1 MKSIRKVIASLLAA
15 ASLAGTIPAFAA
27 TLPEDVAGTR
37 YEEPVQVL
45 SALGIMVGDKDTG
58 LYRPNDTIIR
68 SEVAKMAIHA
78 LGLEDVAAS
87 SSQSSNFPD
96 VPADHWATGY
106 INVAASQGI
115 VIGDENGNFRPD
127 DKITYAEAMTIM
139 VRVLGFEP
147 VSDTRGGFPSG
158 YIVLGAEAGLNKN
171 VTGSANEPISRGNVA
186 YMTYN
191 ALTAKIMEQTGFG
204 SNATYEVV
212 DKTLLEEKLDVTKGK
227 GQITAIANSSLTGNS
242 TLNEGQVKIGDTIY
256 ETAYNLNSL
265 LGYNVEFYAR
275 ENENGDDEIILAMP
289 QKDNNATL
297 EISADLFDSVT
308 EKSGNKAISYFKNET
323 TSKTS
328 TAEFNDNAILVYN
341 GKNEGMSDELLNIK
355 DKAGNIVLLDT
366 DKDGKYNIVFVTE
379 YTNMVVEEVT
389 SSNRIVDKY
398 GAPSL
403 KLDPEDTSIS
413 FRITKG
419 LEEIELSDLKEY
431 DVLSIAASLDKE
443 LYDITVTNKSVTGK
457 VTEMDDDGVY
467 INGEHY
473 EIAANY
479 TQSINMNDEG
489 TFYLDI
495 ENKIAAVDNSL
506 TASSNYAYLMRAHV
520 STDAEKANFKLFT
533 KEGKEVV
540 LEAADKIRFNG
551 KSGQDSIQVVNTLLN
566 GNAAVE
572 KQLVTFET
580 NSDGK
585 IVALNTAVD
594 NTATGAVNEN
604 VFTKNYVLTNAVFNA
619 KLNKIGN
626 ITVDE
631 NTVIFD
637 IPSDATSSDDY
648 SIAKIS
654 MFEDE
659 SKYDVIVFDREDDFT
674 AKAIIVTNADFMTN
688 ADSSIAVVTKISSST
703 NADDTTTDKLYA
715 YTDGKQT
722 VLTAED
728 KGILVKD
735 NGESLENGDI
745 IQYKTNANGEIA
757 SIRVLF
763 NIDDKDNEMSATPAE
778 NLHVVYGKVTQKFAS
793 SMNVTVNGGDVIN
806 FVLNKDVTVY
816 TVDTAKSKNN
826 ITVGTTGDIQ
836 KYDEEE
842 GNRVFVKIYKDEVQE
857 VVIIK

>member
-1 MKSIRKVIASLLAA
+1 MKSIKKVIASLLAA
-15 ASLAGTIPAFAA
+15 ASLAGAIPAFAA
-27 TLPEDVAGTR
+27 LPEDVAGTR

-115 VIGDENGNFRPD
+115 VIGDEKGNFRPD

-147 VSDTRGGFPSG
+147 VSETRGGFPSG

-204 SNATYEVV
+204 SNTTYEVV

-227 GQITAIANSSLTGNS
+227 GQVVAIPNSSITGSS
-242 TLNEGQVKIGDTIY
+242 TLNDGQVKIGDTIY
-256 ETAYNLNSL
+256 ETAYNMNSL
-265 LGYNVEFYAR
+265 LGYNVEFYAK

-308 EKSGNKAISYFKNET
+308 EKSGNKAISYFKSET
-323 TSKTS
+323 TSKTT
-328 TAEFNDNAILVYN
+328 TAELNDKAILVYN
-341 GKNEGMSDELLNIK
+341 GKNEQMSDALLNIK
-355 DKAGNIVLLDT
+355 DKAGNMILLDT

-403 KLDPEDTSIS
+403 KLDKDDTSIS

-479 TQSINMNDEG
+479 TQSVKMNDEG

-495 ENKIAAVDNSL
+495 ENKIAAVDNSA
-506 TASSNYAYLMRAHV
+506 TASSNYAYLMRAHI

-540 LEAADKIRFNG
+540 LEATDKIRFNG
-551 KSGQDSIQVVNTLLN
+551 KSGQNALDVVNTLLN
-566 GNAAVE
+566 GKSSVE

-585 IVALNTAVD
+585 LVTLNTAVD
-594 NTATGAVNEN
+594 NTSTGAVNEN

-619 KLNKIGN
+619 KLSKIGN
-626 ITVDE
+626 ITIDE

-688 ADSSIAVVTKISSST
+688 ADSSIAVVSKISSST
-703 NADDTTTDKLYA
+703 NSDDTTTDKLYA
-715 YTDGKQT
+715 FADGKEI

-728 KGILVKD
+728 KGILVKGK
-735 NGESLENGDI
+735 GESLENGDI

-763 NIDDKDNEMSATPAE
+763 NIDDKNTEMSATPAE
-778 NLHVVYGKVTQKFAS
+778 NLHTVYGRVTQKFAS

-806 FVLNKDVTVY
+806 FVLGKDVTVY
-816 TVDTAKSKNN
+816 TVDTAKNKNN

>member
-1 MKSIRKVIASLLAA
+1 MKSIKKVIASLLAA
-15 ASLAGTIPAFAA
+15 ASLAGAIPAFAA
-27 TLPEDVAGTR
+27 LPEDVAGTR

-115 VIGDENGNFRPD
+115 VIGDEKGNFRPD

-147 VSDTRGGFPSG
+147 VSETRGGFPSG

-204 SNATYEVV
+204 SNTTYEVV

-227 GQITAIANSSLTGNS
+227 GQVVAIPNSSITGSS
-242 TLNEGQVKIGDTIY
+242 TLNDGQVKIGDTIY
-256 ETAYNLNSL
+256 ETAYNMNSL
-265 LGYNVEFYAR
+265 LGYNVEFYAK

-308 EKSGNKAISYFKNET
+308 EKSGNKAISYFKSET
-323 TSKTS
+323 TSKT
-328 TAEFNDNAILVYN
+328 TIAELNDKAILVYN
-341 GKNEGMSDELLNIK
+341 GKNEQMSDALLNIK
-355 DKAGNIVLLDT
+355 DKAGNMILLDT

-403 KLDPEDTSIS
+403 KIDKDDTSIS

-479 TQSINMNDEG
+479 TQSVKMNDEG

-495 ENKIAAVDNSL
+495 ENKIAAVNNSA
-506 TASSNYAYLMRAHV
+506 TASSNYAYLIRAHI

-551 KSGQDSIQVVNTLLN
+551 KSGQNALDVVNTLLN
-566 GNAAVE
+566 GKSSVE

-585 IVALNTAVD
+585 LVTLNTAVD
-594 NTATGAVNEN
+594 NTSTGAVNEN

-619 KLNKIGN
+619 KLSKIGN
-626 ITVDE
+626 ITIDE

-688 ADSSIAVVTKISSST
+688 ADSSIAVVSKISSST
-703 NADDTTTDKLYA
+703 NSDDTTTDKLYA
-715 YTDGKQT
+715 FADGKET

-728 KGILVKD
+728 KGILVKGK
-735 NGESLENGDI
+735 GESLENGDI

-763 NIDDKDNEMSATPAE
+763 NIDDKNTEMSATPAE
-778 NLHVVYGKVTQKFAS
+778 NLHTVYGRVTQKFAS

-806 FVLNKDVTVY
+806 FVLGKDVTVY
-816 TVDTAKSKNN
+816 TVDTAKNKNN